1 MNIKQLKFLN
11 ACLGDD
17 FFQDMKK
24 SELYKPNSNVTVDP
38 HDAWIAYQIV
48 PRTILS
54 WLINNLKPVE
64 VGGIFKADIPGVDGR
79 LELTKVDRDVYSGQ
93 IYGNSDNK
101 KLYELKYR
109 SLPAIGLCI
118 LTTFELYQNEEQE
131 KSKAPEIIQAEAPH
145 ESEIAKLQRM
155 IEERLHLR
163 SLVSQVVENKLN
175 EKEAMEKFFMA
186 KISHHFNPVFTQHN
200 EEDDSKN
207 KKIKLLEF
215 LESRKNR
222 QEVQIEKKED
232 MDCSSCGTQIYKSG
246 ESHVKCCVC
255 YGESFGKEI
264 KFAKNESGIKFKF
277 PKGFSAEN
285 IELIL
290 ETIKNK
296 RG

>member
-1 MNIKQLKFLN
+1 MNVKQLNFIN
-11 ACLGDD
+11 ACLGED
-17 FFQDMKK
+17 FLQDMKK
-24 SELYKPNSNVTVDP
+24 SELYKLNSNVTVDP
-38 HDAWIAYQIV
+38 HDAWMAYQLV

-54 WLINNLKPVE
+54 WLINNLKPLK
-64 VGGIFKADIPGVDGR
+64 VGDVFKADIPGVDGR
-79 LELTKVDRDVYSGQ
+79 LELKKVDRDVYSGQ

-101 KLYELKYR
+101 RLYELQYR

-118 LTTFELYQNEEQE
+118 LSTFELYENEDKNIQ
-131 KSKAPEIIQAEAPH
+131 SVIIPE
-145 ESEIAKLQRM
+145 ESETVKLQKL
-155 IEERLHLR
+155 IEERLQLR
-163 SLVSQVVENKLN
+163 FLVGQVVEQKLN

-186 KISHHFNPVFTQHN
+186 KIAQHYTPLN
-200 EEDDSKN
+200 HEEESSDD
-207 KKIKLLEF
+207 KKAKLLQF

-222 QEVQIEKKED
+222 HEVQIEKKED
-232 MDCSSCGTQIYKSG
+232 MECSYCGSTIYKSG
-246 ESHVKCCVC
+246 ESSIKCCVC

-290 ETIKNK
+290 ETIKSK